1 MVFIL
6 CYILHDALTDGPL
19 FFPHVPSERSFVCL
33 SPSPEFRAQPLTS
46 TAARESQIQSRG
58 NWKVVVTEMERQ
70 PLLLSILMITCMRT
84 KHKEQ

>member
-46 TAARESQIQSRG
+46 TAARESREG
-58 NWKVVVTEMERQ
+58 CLVLQ
-70 PLLLSILMITCMRT
+70 PSPCLGVPLYLGMWS
-84 KHKEQ
+84 